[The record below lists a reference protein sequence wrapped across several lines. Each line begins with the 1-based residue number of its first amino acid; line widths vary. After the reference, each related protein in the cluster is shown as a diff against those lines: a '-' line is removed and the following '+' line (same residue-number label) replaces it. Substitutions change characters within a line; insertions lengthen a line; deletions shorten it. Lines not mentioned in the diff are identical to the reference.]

1 MILVELWQKMERR
14 LFEEMERVVAKLTKK
29 DIDRLTHDLDHCLL
43 MANKFYETKKPE
55 YYVRMEAS
63 CEKFLETLKALRSK

>member
-1 MILVELWQKMERR
+1 ML
-14 LFEEMERVVAKLTKK
+14 EEMERVVAKMTKK
-29 DIDRLTHDLDHCLL
+29 DIDRLMHDLDHCLL